1 MNFPPGPP
9 PNMPP
14 PPPHQGGKP
23 PGQGGQ
29 VAAMALAGAMAFI
42 VANAMA
48 GFFVFMVVAS
58 INDDTATKVLFG
70 LTAVA
75 GAAVAFGGGWLLIR
89 RKRPAPKGF
98 GMGLMIGW
106 SLVTVCTAGLCT
118 AINPEL
124 YTGMFGM
131 AR

>member
-1 MNFPPGPP
+1 
-9 PNMPP
+9 
-14 PPPHQGGKP
+14 
-23 PGQGGQ
+23 
-29 VAAMALAGAMAFI
+29 MALAGAMAFI
-42 VANAMA
+42 VVNAIA
-48 GFFVFMVVAS
+48 GFVVFIVVGS
-58 INDDTATKVLFG
+58 VNDDTATKALFG

-75 GAAVAFGGGWLLIR
+75 SAGAAFGGGWLLIR

-106 SLVTVCTAGLCT
+106 SLVSVFTAGLCT

>member
-1 MNFPPGPP
+1 
-9 PNMPP
+9 
-14 PPPHQGGKP
+14 
-23 PGQGGQ
+23 
-29 VAAMALAGAMAFI
+29 MALAGAMAFI
-42 VANAMA
+42 VVNAIA
-48 GFFVFMVVAS
+48 GFIVVMVVAS
-58 INDDTATKVLFG
+58 INDDTATRVLFG
-70 LTAVA
+70 LTALAGVA
-75 GAAVAFGGGWLLIR
+75 TAFGGGWLLIR

-106 SLVTVCTAGLCT
+106 SLVTVFTAGLCT